1 MFHAQ
6 ATQLQLEDTFIA
18 AWRIYRCTIVMIYV
32 HSGHKFNPQEKG
44 RRAKSMLSLCGGSY
58 VPLEFCIWVR
68 NNNTAEKTH
77 LRFQALRRIKALSTQ
92 KTIVIHNNSE
102 IPVDFS
108 WRAFPSIQEE
118 ISQKLKL
125 QVGWWFLGLTR
136 LMHCWGL
143 FCCDWLIGI
152 SRARAS

>member
-58 VPLEFCIWVR
+58 VPLEFCI
-68 NNNTAEKTH
+68 
-77 LRFQALRRIKALSTQ
+77 
-92 KTIVIHNNSE
+92 
-102 IPVDFS
+102 
-108 WRAFPSIQEE
+108 
-118 ISQKLKL
+118 
-125 QVGWWFLGLTR
+125 
-136 LMHCWGL
+136 
-143 FCCDWLIGI
+143 
-152 SRARAS
+152 